1 MSAYSRIIPIIGTV
15 FPSMII
21 YYLYSLEKLG
31 CQCSLTG
38 KRAYILGFNSFLI
51 VYALFTIAMGG
62 VNDVLSLYNR
72 YPWLYL
78 IFFLIVV
85 ATIVNIAFTI
95 EFVNDMK
102 RENCAC
108 SDSVFKDI
116 MYVLSIIQA
125 IFWTILGLVIIIT
138 GGFVAKIFATGKVTM
153 KNVQQVMKVM
163 KAMKP
168 AKS

>member
-1 MSAYSRIIPIIGTV
+1 MSAYSRILPLIGTA
-15 FPSMII
+15 FPAMII

-51 VYALFTIAMGG
+51 AYALFTVAMGG
-62 VNDVLSLYNR
+62 VNDVVSLYNR

-78 IFFLIVV
+78 IFFLIIV
-85 ATIVNIAFTI
+85 ATIVNVAFTI
-95 EFVNDMK
+95 DFVNEMK

-125 IFWTILGLVIIIT
+125 IIWTILGLVILVM
-138 GGFVAKIFATGKVTM
+138 GGFVAKNFATGKVTM
-153 KNVQQVMKVM
+153 KNVQQVMKAM
-163 KAMKP
+163 KA
-168 AKS
+168 AKKS